1 VTSTNEAPGQAGA
14 PEAPPEID
22 PLDMARNLARSV
34 LKYARLLDAADPMGR
49 IELHIAQVGER
60 GHYAGQLAANLS
72 LVSLA
77 ADFRR
82 VADVLTRADQ
92 TLDRLDTPDADP
104 LPFPMPGDPE

>member
-1 VTSTNEAPGQAGA
+1 MTSTNAPPGQAGA
-14 PEAPPEID
+14 PEAPPAID

-34 LKYARLLDAADPMGR
+34 LRYAKVLDEADPMR
-49 IELHIAQVGER
+49 RLELHIAQVGER
-60 GHYAGQLAANLS
+60 GHYAGQLAANLA

-92 TLDRLDTPDADP
+92 TLDRLDTPDPPEPPSDP
-104 LPFPMPGDPE
+104 LPGF